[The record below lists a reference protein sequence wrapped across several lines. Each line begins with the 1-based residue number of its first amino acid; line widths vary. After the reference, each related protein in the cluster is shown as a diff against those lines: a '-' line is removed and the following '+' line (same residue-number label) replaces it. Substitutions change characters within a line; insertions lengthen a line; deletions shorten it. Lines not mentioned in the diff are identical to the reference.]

1 MELLLIICRRTMNGR
16 HALHVTWCFV
26 FHATRSAW
34 MEVDM
39 GLVETNKE
47 AAAAGN
53 EAATARNTKSGIN
66 AYLE

>member
-1 MELLLIICRRTMNGR
+1 
-16 HALHVTWCFV
+16 
-26 FHATRSAW
+26 

-53 EAATARNTKSGIN
+53 DAVTATNTESVIN
-66 AYLE
+66 ADLE

>member
-1 MELLLIICRRTMNGR
+1 MELLLIICRRTMNGS

-26 FHATRSAW
+26 FHATRSTRL
-34 MEVDM
+34 EVDM

-53 EAATARNTKSGIN
+53 EAATARNTRSVIN